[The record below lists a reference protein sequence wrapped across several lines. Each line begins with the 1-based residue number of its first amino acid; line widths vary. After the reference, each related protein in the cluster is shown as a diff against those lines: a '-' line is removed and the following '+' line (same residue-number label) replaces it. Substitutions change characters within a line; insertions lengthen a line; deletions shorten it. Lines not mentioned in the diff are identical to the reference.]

1 MVSLEKAGDTINTAT
16 LLARWQIIE
25 LFNGYL
31 FDLELQSQFIDLAI
45 ELSSD
50 SNDPYVITK
59 AVVDFF
65 NSKELFTQ
73 SDYQVATSVLKW
85 EVPQYYYDD
94 GIWSLNYPTAPYQVF
109 LLLNH
114 ITKLPEFQLK

>member
-1 MVSLEKAGDTINTAT
+1 M
-16 LLARWQIIE
+16 
-25 LFNGYL
+25 
-31 FDLELQSQFIDLAI
+31 AI